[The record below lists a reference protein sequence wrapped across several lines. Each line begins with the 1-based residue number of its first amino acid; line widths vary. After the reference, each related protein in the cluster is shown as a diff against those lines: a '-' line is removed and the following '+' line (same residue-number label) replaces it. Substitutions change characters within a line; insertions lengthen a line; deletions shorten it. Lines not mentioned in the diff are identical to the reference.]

1 MERVILIGCGG
12 SGKSTLARQLGEK
25 TGIPVVHLDK
35 LYWRSNWN
43 GVSKEEFDTFLEQ
56 ELEKPQWIM
65 DGNFNRTL
73 PRRLQECDTVIYL
86 DFSRWICIWSVLKR
100 VWTYHGTTRPDMGE
114 NCQERLDFGFLR
126 WVWNYNSKNRENNYK
141 LLKEQKN
148 VKIIILKNR
157 RQVRKFLESV

>member
-1 MERVILIGCGG
+1 
-12 SGKSTLARQLGEK
+12 
-25 TGIPVVHLDK
+25 
-35 LYWRSNWN
+35 
-43 GVSKEEFDTFLEQ
+43 
-56 ELEKPQWIM
+56 
-65 DGNFNRTL
+65 
-73 PRRLQECDTVIYL
+73 
-86 DFSRWICIWSVLKR
+86 
-100 VWTYHGTTRPDMGE
+100 MGE